1 MAENKQIIYIVDDEP
16 MQLEMLKDHLT
27 GKMAG
32 SEIFSFGTGESCLEQ
47 IKKTKPTIVFLD
59 YNLDSK
65 VKGAMDGLAVLE
77 EIKKLSPSTEV
88 VMISGQD
95 RIEVADKALKLGA
108 YNYIKK
114 GDDAMV
120 KAESSALTIFENLS
134 MKGWDSVT
142 LPART
147 ELVFANRNKEYGAY
161 VLRTNYNKTTA
172 QALLISISFF
182 VLAISAPVII
192 RMIGSG
198 VEKMNE
204 KPVEV
209 TVELKDPPPLDK
221 NEPPPPPPPPPPP
234 TIETVKFTPPIVV
247 DKEIA
252 EEEQPPPQEKLSE
265 TNVGVVTQEGTEG
278 ATELPPEP
286 VVADPD
292 EGKVFTYVEEMP
304 TFPGGEAAMYEYI
317 SKKIVY
323 PALARENGIT
333 GRVFMNFIVDKDGN
347 IKDVKVLRG
356 IGGGCDEEAT
366 RVIKA
371 MPNWK
376 PGKQNG
382 RAVQVSFN
390 VPINFTLK

>member
-1 MAENKQIIYIVDDEP
+1 MADKKQIIYIVDDEP
-16 MQLEMLKDHLT
+16 MQQEMLKDHLS
-27 GKMAG
+27 GKMSG
-32 SEIFSFGTGESCLEQ
+32 SEIFTFGTGEACLEV
-47 IKKTKPTIVFLD
+47 IKKRKPNIVFLD
-59 YNLDSK
+59 YNLDSQ

-77 EIKKLSPSTEV
+77 EIKKLSPETEV
-88 VMISGQD
+88 IMISGQD

-108 YNYIKK
+108 FNYIKK

-120 KAESSALTIFENLS
+120 KAESSALTIFSNLAS
-134 MKGWDSVT
+134 GWDSVT

-172 QALLISISFF
+172 KALLISITFF
-182 VLAISAPVII
+182 ALAISAPVII
-192 RMIGSG
+192 KMIGSG

-234 TIETVKFTPPIVV
+234 TIETVKFTPPVVV

-382 RAVQVSFN
+382 RSVQVSFN

>member
-1 MAENKQIIYIVDDEP
+1 
-16 MQLEMLKDHLT
+16 
-27 GKMAG
+27 
-32 SEIFSFGTGESCLEQ
+32 
-47 IKKTKPTIVFLD
+47 
-59 YNLDSK
+59 
-65 VKGAMDGLAVLE
+65 
-77 EIKKLSPSTEV
+77 
-88 VMISGQD
+88 
-95 RIEVADKALKLGA
+95 LGA
-108 YNYIKK
+108 FNYIKK

-120 KAESSALTIFENLS
+120 KAESNALTIFENLS

-142 LPART
+142 LAART

-172 QALLISISFF
+172 KALLISITFF
-182 VLAISAPVII
+182 ALAISAPVII
-192 RMIGSG
+192 KMIGSG

-234 TIETVKFTPPIVV
+234 TIETVKFTPPVVV

-317 SKKIVY
+317 SRKIVY

>member
-1 MAENKQIIYIVDDEP
+1 
-16 MQLEMLKDHLT
+16 
-27 GKMAG
+27 
-32 SEIFSFGTGESCLEQ
+32 
-47 IKKTKPTIVFLD
+47 
-59 YNLDSK
+59 
-65 VKGAMDGLAVLE
+65 
-77 EIKKLSPSTEV
+77 
-88 VMISGQD
+88 
-95 RIEVADKALKLGA
+95 
-108 YNYIKK
+108 
-114 GDDAMV
+114 
-120 KAESSALTIFENLS
+120 
-134 MKGWDSVT
+134 
-142 LPART
+142 
-147 ELVFANRNKEYGAY
+147 
-161 VLRTNYNKTTA
+161 
-172 QALLISISFF
+172 
-182 VLAISAPVII
+182 
-192 RMIGSG
+192 
-198 VEKMNE
+198 
-204 KPVEV
+204 
-209 TVELKDPPPLDK
+209 
-221 NEPPPPPPPPPPP
+221 
-234 TIETVKFTPPIVV
+234 
-247 DKEIA
+247 
-252 EEEQPPPQEKLSE
+252 
-265 TNVGVVTQEGTEG
+265 VGVVTQEGTEG

-317 SKKIVY
+317 SRKIVY